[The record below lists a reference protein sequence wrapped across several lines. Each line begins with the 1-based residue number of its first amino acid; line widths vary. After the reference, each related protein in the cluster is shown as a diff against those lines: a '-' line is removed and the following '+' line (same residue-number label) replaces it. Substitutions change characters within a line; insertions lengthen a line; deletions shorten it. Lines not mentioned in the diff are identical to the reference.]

1 MRDYEEIRNFT
12 DPLSLKKLNDQLRQL
27 WFRAKNVT
35 GKDIRFNTISADQL
49 IVGTNVG
56 LGTAQDETGVTT
68 IVGGMI
74 TTDYIKALGL
84 TVGNE
89 ITMGE
94 NATIRWEQ
102 ISNPP
107 HIPEEPDLS
116 NYVTSS
122 KLYTTLGQD
131 YVVTGRILANQ
142 IYGGTLSVGG
152 IGNQMGII
160 YFYDNNGSNTGYI
173 TNSGL
178 NMKWL
183 YCESLTIRNRVS
195 ITSDSANSMALN
207 ASTVYCPSL
216 YADNSLSCPGLV
228 TVGSIR
234 FNNTS
239 NSITSASSS
248 ISLNTPTV
256 YCTNFYAGGNVSAD
270 SFTDRT
276 PFFEGDALSQIK
288 GIRSING
295 ELDHSSLPSF
305 ARKTLKVKVK
315 GKSDLSKEIEQDGRD
330 LGAMISILTVGMQQL
345 LSRVEKLE
353 SANKAI
359 QA

>member
-1 MRDYEEIRNFT
+1 MRDFEEIRDT
-12 DPLSLKKLNDQLRQL
+12 EPLSLKKLNDQLRQL

-116 NYVTSS
+116 NYVTNS

-152 IGNQMGII
+152 IGNQMGTI

-195 ITSDSANSMALN
+195 ITSDSANSISLN
-207 ASTVYCPSL
+207 AST
-216 YADNSLSCPGLV
+216 A
-228 TVGSIR
+228 
-234 FNNTS
+234 
-239 NSITSASSS
+239 
-248 ISLNTPTV
+248 
-256 YCTNFYAGGNVSAD
+256 YCTNLYAGGNVSAD

-288 GIRSING
+288 GIRSTNG

-315 GKSDLSKEIEQDGRD
+315 GKSDMSKEIEQDGRD

-353 SANKAI
+353 SANQAI